1 MPQVQVLAFIDTYKE
16 GSYLDIPTVNVEN
29 VFITKKYIYCISFVN
44 ENDKAIQYLENKEL
58 KLNKQIW
65 KMP

>member
-29 VFITKKYIYCISFVN
+29 
-44 ENDKAIQYLENKEL
+44 DKAIQYLENKEL